1 MIDSWI
7 DCPHCGT
14 NVTAILDRCT
24 RCNGDL
30 KHLPDGRPN
39 PGQQNRFIKAMQVGK
54 FVDKA
59 VFMVVLIVF
68 ALLILR
74 FLF

>member
-7 DCPHCGT
+7 NCPHCGT

-30 KHLPDGRPN
+30 KHLADGSPN
-39 PGQQNRFIKAMQVGK
+39 PGQENRFIKALQIGNV
-54 FVDKA
+54 VDKA
-59 VFMVVLIVF
+59 VFIVVFILF
-68 ALLILR
+68 AGLILGS
-74 FLF
+74 LL